1 MSTTKQKT
9 IKLSSIKP
17 NPDNPRLIKDDKFF
31 KLLESIKTFGEKMMP
46 LRPIVIDENN
56 IILGGNMRFKAL
68 KELGYKEVPAEW
80 IKAAKD
86 LTEEQKK
93 EFIVKDNVGFGSWDF
108 DVLANDW
115 DSDLLEGWGLD
126 MPDWEMEDFGGLE
139 EEFEEGEKEVH
150 NLLSD
155 RFIVPPFSILDT
167 RKGYWTERKRYW
179 KELIG
184 DNGESREGT
193 LADQDGMM
201 GGINNGV
208 SILDPVLAE
217 LSNLWFGINNCK
229 TFDCFAGDSV
239 FGVVSDAVGN
249 SFTGIELR
257 QEQADLNNQRLRG
270 SKSKYFCD
278 DGQNVLKHI
287 PENSQ
292 DLLFSC
298 PPYFNLEVYSDLKN
312 DASNQKEY
320 KDFLN
325 ILDNAFSGSIK
336 CLKDNRFAVIVISN
350 IRDKKGFYYNLVDD
364 IKNIFIKN
372 NMPLYNDMIL
382 LESVGTLPQRVAN
395 SMKNR
400 KVGKCH
406 QNVLVFYKGDPKKIQ
421 ENFPKIEVNIEDLEF
436 MNEEEEAKKK
446 IEVSYKWA
454 SKILGCEGK
463 FIAAKNGCGGACCK
477 TISYYPAKAN
487 GGICKHLGELGCNFT
502 NSDRPIKCLLYPF
515 VINKKNKIVLHGR
528 AILGTCKPCYKK
540 GDKMII
546 EQLKNNFIE
555 IFGVKQYE
563 RVLNDVKNKRD
574 SYFLLPEGFNIQMNK
589 ESELEEKNINPIPR
603 KGRGS
608 YKEIKI

>member
-17 NPDNPRLIKDDKFF
+17 NPNNPRLIKDDKFF
-31 KLLESIKTFGEKMMP
+31 KLVESIKTFGEKMMP

-80 IKAAKD
+80 IKPAKD

-93 EFIVKDNVGFGSWDF
+93 EFIVKDNVGFGNWDF
-108 DVLANDW
+108 DVLANEW
-115 DSDLLEGWGLD
+115 DTDLLEGWGLD
-126 MPDWEMEDFGGLE
+126 MPDWEMEDFEGME
-139 EEFEEGEKEVH
+139 EEQEEGEKEVH

-167 RKGYWTERKRYW
+167 RQGYWTERKRYW

-193 LADQDGMM
+193 LAEKKSIM

-298 PPYFNLEVYSDLKN
+298 PPYFDLEVYSDLKN

-382 LESVGTLPQRVAN
+382 LESLGTLPQRAGRW
-395 SMKNR
+395 MKNR

-421 ENFPKIEVNIEDLEF
+421 ENFPEIEVNIDTPENLYELTSENLKELIEF
-436 MNEEEEAKKK
+436 RKKYIKEKLIMYLNTAILQEA
-446 IEVSYKWA
+446 
-454 SKILGCEGK
+454 
-463 FIAAKNGCGGACCK
+463 
-477 TISYYPAKAN
+477 
-487 GGICKHLGELGCNFT
+487 
-502 NSDRPIKCLLYPF
+502 
-515 VINKKNKIVLHGR
+515 INKKQIF
-528 AILGTCKPCYKK
+528 AIIENDIITSYLWVKNMPRKKTCKIEEICSSKSGEGTLLMKFAEGYSIHDTITLEVVDYNENAINFYLNKGYIKISEKK
-540 GDKMII
+540 GKI
-546 EQLKNNFIE
+546 
-555 IFGVKQYE
+555 
-563 RVLNDVKNKRD
+563 LNYVMQKRLD
-574 SYFLLPEGFNIQMNK
+574 NEGGNV
-589 ESELEEKNINPIPR
+589 
-603 KGRGS
+603 
-608 YKEIKI
+608 